1 MWQETSGSGSTA
13 QSGVDKAKQGIVA
26 ARATMQGAGTGIS
39 DNQQQ
44 WEATDAANT
53 QAELQSRTEVQHSV
67 LSERLQRL
75 EARVSLHT
83 STNKQQQHQQQQHS
97 HQQPQHHT
105 ADVASAALRQSLLL
119 EERSLELGHRD
130 MLLRRARDSI
140 ATLQSELESM
150 RAAEHREH
158 QARLE
163 LEHCLQERDAVQ
175 AELHATRR
183 HSAEAAAALEAEVLR
198 LRREKEQEAA
208 AAQAARQQ
216 AAAAQDA
223 SGRDGES
230 LRSTTELLQQAR
242 SAVAA
247 LQEQALH
254 RDGLEG
260 ELSRA
265 RDELKG
271 ILKAYNVTTALQCFV
286 YCDKLLYNSRISD
299 INLLLRSNN
308 VSLQDAT
315 AVAAD
320 RAASLRK
327 QDAAVLTADVTRLT
341 KQLDTERR
349 RSLEAL
355 RERDAANSETTRIA
369 HSLELYS
376 ISKTVQDMHIR
387 AALQSHVGLC
397 DAEYSSRIGCFTAAL
412 HFLAQSELALL
423 AVLTCKY
430 NTSNTNACAVEQ
442 EAVGDVD
449 ALKLANEHLE
459 LTLQRCATRADRE
472 VTSLRTALEAA
483 QTEAEE

>member
-13 QSGVDKAKQGIVA
+13 QSGVDKAKQRTVA

-53 QAELQSRTEVQHSV
+53 QAELQSSTEVQHSV

-183 HSAEAAAALEAEVLR
+183 HSAEAAAALEAEVCV
-198 LRREKEQEAA
+198 QI
-208 AAQAARQQ
+208 
-216 AAAAQDA
+216 
-223 SGRDGES
+223 
-230 LRSTTELLQQAR
+230 LL
-242 SAVAA
+242 
-247 LQEQALH
+247 
-254 RDGLEG
+254 
-260 ELSRA
+260 
-265 RDELKG
+265 
-271 ILKAYNVTTALQCFV
+271 
-286 YCDKLLYNSRISD
+286 
-299 INLLLRSNN
+299 
-308 VSLQDAT
+308 
-315 AVAAD
+315 
-320 RAASLRK
+320 
-327 QDAAVLTADVTRLT
+327 
-341 KQLDTERR
+341 
-349 RSLEAL
+349 
-355 RERDAANSETTRIA
+355 
-369 HSLELYS
+369 
-376 ISKTVQDMHIR
+376 
-387 AALQSHVGLC
+387 
-397 DAEYSSRIGCFTAAL
+397 
-412 HFLAQSELALL
+412 
-423 AVLTCKY
+423 
-430 NTSNTNACAVEQ
+430 
-442 EAVGDVD
+442 
-449 ALKLANEHLE
+449 
-459 LTLQRCATRADRE
+459 
-472 VTSLRTALEAA
+472 
-483 QTEAEE
+483 